1 MKGSDDLGDT
11 VTRELYLFVTLHF
24 VHFDHLAFGLTSS
37 AQLLFSS
44 KVALLSARIQEITA
58 PDKAIAERNKDPDA
72 PLEDDALKPHIDRRE
87 DAANASDYSA
97 RSIRTKYSN
106 NIRSWLESLRH
117 ACVEIPMEMN

>member
-1 MKGSDDLGDT
+1 MKDSDDLGDT

-24 VHFDHLAFGLTSS
+24 DHFDHLAFGLTSS

-58 PDKAIAERNKDPDA
+58 PDKAIAERIKDPDA

-87 DAANASDYSA
+87 DAATQV
-97 RSIRTKYSN
+97 ITQ
-106 NIRSWLESLRH
+106 LEVLGQNTQTIFGH
-117 ACVEIPMEMN
+117 GWKV